1 MTKCL
6 LWSTVAQQ
14 QRKRYIETIHSQH
27 QLYSNPH
34 HHNSCF
40 ECLKLDVMDS
50 PLNCFYQRF
59 VTYLVWRSLKRPVK
73 LLSVVMFSHDVTLSA
88 LRTTECLK
96 FGDPALL
103 YSSYCKAAPGRP
115 SCLVMQSCFCTL
127 SFIIRNK

>member
-59 VTYLVWRSLKRPVK
+59 VTYLVWRSLKRPIQVT
-73 LLSVVMFSHDVTLSA
+73 LLNLGLAARDITLSA
-88 LRTTECLK
+88 LRTTERLK
-96 FGDPALL
+96 FWGLSGAL
-103 YSSYCKAAPGRP
+103 
-115 SCLVMQSCFCTL
+115 
-127 SFIIRNK
+127 